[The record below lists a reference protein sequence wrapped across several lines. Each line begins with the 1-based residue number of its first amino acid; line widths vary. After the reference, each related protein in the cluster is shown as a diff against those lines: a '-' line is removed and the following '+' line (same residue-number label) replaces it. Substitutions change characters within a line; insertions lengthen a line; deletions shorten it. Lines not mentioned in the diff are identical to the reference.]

1 MSTAGVPDG
10 STADDIGEATKARPE
25 ALRTPRGQRSRRR
38 LVAAARTVFERA
50 GYADARL
57 GDITAEAGMSAGSF
71 YTYFNSKEEVL
82 AAVLEGLQT
91 EMLHAPRDGDSHVD
105 TPTAVIEASNR
116 AYLLSY
122 ERNAQLMRLLEEVS
136 DINPEFRALRRRR
149 AEAFINRNARSIA
162 ELQRTGFADPQLD
175 PYLSAK
181 ALSLMVSR
189 VAFQAFV
196 AGETWDV
203 DYLVATLT
211 RLWVN
216 ALRIS
221 AE

>member
-38 LVAAARTVFERA
+38 LVAAARTVFE
-50 GYADARL
+50 RL

-203 DYLVATLT
+203 DHLVATLT

>member
-1 MSTAGVPDG
+1 M
-10 STADDIGEATKARPE
+10 
-25 ALRTPRGQRSRRR
+25 
-38 LVAAARTVFERA
+38 VAAARTVFERA

-57 GDITAEAGMSAGSF
+57 ADITAEAGMSAGSF

-91 EMLHAPRDGDSHVD
+91 EMLHAARDGDSHAD
-105 TPTAVIEASNR
+105 TPAAVIEASNR
-116 AYLLSY
+116 AYLRSY

-136 DINPEFRALRRRR
+136 DINPEFRELRRRR
-149 AEAFINRNARSIA
+149 SEAFINRNARGIA

-189 VAFQAFV
+189 VAFQELV
-196 AGETWDV
+196 AGEAADV
-203 DYLVATLT
+203 DHLVATLT